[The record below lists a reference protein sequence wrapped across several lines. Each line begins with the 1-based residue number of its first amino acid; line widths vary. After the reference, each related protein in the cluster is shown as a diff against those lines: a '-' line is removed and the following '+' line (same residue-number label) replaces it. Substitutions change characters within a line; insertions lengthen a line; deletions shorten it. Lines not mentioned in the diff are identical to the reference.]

1 MTSTK
6 SRQLKTRET
15 ALKSCFKGY
24 RNDAKRENKTQTTD
38 TRRERSA
45 RHGLPYHAV
54 YRLDADKRLCLG
66 YSGRSGK
73 IFTVVRNWLDVRGIT
88 KPLEVTRPILE
99 RYQRYLYH
107 YRKKDGMPLAFRS
120 QTCHI
125 QPIMAFFR
133 WLARNNHILS
143 NPAADLELPRRVKQ
157 LPRTVLSIPEVERV
171 LSQINLKDPLGI
183 RDRAIFEIFYS
194 TGIRR
199 GELVNLKLFDVDAAR
214 GVLFIREGKGWKD
227 RTVPIGER
235 ALAWLDK
242 YLREVRP
249 SLVVPPDDGTIF
261 LTKEALP
268 FHPDTL
274 TEVGRA
280 YVEAANLGKKG
291 SCHIFRHSMAT
302 LMLEGGADIRFIQ
315 QMLGHSNLNTT
326 QIYTQVSIR
335 KLQEI
340 FKATHPGA
348 NLKRNPER
356 FPESEEEGDGT
367 EETTEE
373 EKEALLSSLAD
384 EAQEE
389 EKPEAPLSLE
399 QQRHREQL
407 KNRLGHRLKLKPGE
421 EPRKLGR
428 PPWKHL
434 EKDQEK
440 K

>member
-1 MTSTK
+1 MTRKGKTK
-6 SRQLKTRET
+6 PKPPIPGANDPRGMGYLIVRFVDWMRVKGFAQATLDGREKYLRT
-15 ALKSCFKGY
+15 FAS
-24 RNDAKRENKTQTTD
+24 
-38 TRRERSA
+38 
-45 RHGLPYHAV
+45 
-54 YRLDADKRLCLG
+54 
-66 YSGRSGK
+66 
-73 IFTVVRNWLDVRGIT
+73 WLDVRGIT
-88 KPLEVTRPILE
+88 KPQEVTRPVLE

-120 QTCHI
+120 QTCHLLPI
-125 QPIMAFFR
+125 QAFFR
-133 WLARNNHILS
+133 YLARNNHILS
-143 NPAADLELPRRVKQ
+143 NPAADLELPRVVKR
-157 LPRTVLSIPEVERV
+157 LPRTVLTIQEVEKV
-171 LSQINLKDPLGI
+171 FSQINLNDPLGV
-183 RDRAIFEIFYS
+183 RDRAIFEVFYS

-214 GVLFIREGKGWKD
+214 SVLFIREGKGWKD

-268 FHPDTL
+268 FNPDTL

-348 NLKRNPER
+348 NLKRNPDR
-356 FPESEEEGDGT
+356 LKDLEEG
-367 EETTEE
+367 ETTEE
-373 EKEALLSSLAD
+373 EREALLSSLAA
-384 EAQEE
+384 EATEE
-389 EKPEAPLSLE
+389 EKPETPLTPE
-399 QQRHREQL
+399 AQRNREQL
-407 KNRLGHRLKLKPGE
+407 KTRLGHRLKLKPGE
-421 EPRKLGR
+421 EPRRIGR
-428 PPWKHL
+428 PPGGRKPK
-434 EKDQEK
+434 E
-440 K
+440 